1 MSWTIATFNVNG
13 IRARLQVV
21 LDWIEKRRPD
31 VLCLQETKCRD
42 EDFPSGPFLE
52 AGYVVSVRG
61 QKAFNGVALM
71 SKSPPAEL
79 LSGLPGV
86 EAAEE
91 ARFIA
96 ALVDGVWVV
105 NTYVP
110 QGRDPSNPAF
120 QYKLNFLAGLKR
132 WIEDRFSAD
141 TPLLWVGD
149 LNVAPEEMDVFDPKR
164 LDGQVGFHPAERE
177 ALKNVLSWGLHDLF
191 RRRHPEEKQFTFW
204 DYRLPKSY
212 SRNLG
217 WRLDHIMATAPAA
230 DASLQCAVDH
240 ELRGQAGPSDHAPI
254 WAELDLDRLRQP
266 H

>member
-1 MSWTIATFNVNG
+1 
-13 IRARLQVV
+13 
-21 LDWIEKRRPD
+21 
-31 VLCLQETKCRD
+31 
-42 EDFPSGPFLE
+42 
-52 AGYVVSVRG
+52 
-61 QKAFNGVALM
+61 
-71 SKSPPAEL
+71 
-79 LSGLPGV
+79 
-86 EAAEE
+86 
-91 ARFIA
+91 
-96 ALVDGVWVV
+96 
-105 NTYVP
+105 
-110 QGRDPSNPAF
+110 
-120 QYKLNFLAGLKR
+120 
-132 WIEDRFSAD
+132 
-141 TPLLWVGD
+141 
-149 LNVAPEEMDVFDPKR
+149 
-164 LDGQVGFHPAERE
+164 VGFHPAERE